1 MNRVYAA
8 LIAVSVSV
16 SASAIIV
23 DDFEAGPFDEFL
35 SDSYI
40 SLSGLPEGS
49 TIGGTRAVSAFDT
62 GGTLRVRGTAGT
74 TGNLIATV
82 TNSAFFDVFWLGSLA
97 DGVPPAGS
105 GTLLPTDFNGFDAPV
120 DLTGLNFF
128 RIGYDTGGSNDF
140 QINVHA
146 YNPDLSESVSSQFI
160 PIPTGS
166 GYMFVS
172 FNVFSGGGMYDS
184 IGGVRVSIEALDS
197 GELTLSEMEIVAVPE
212 PATIFAFGAGLALLI
227 LARRRS

>member
-1 MNRVYAA
+1 MKRVSTAIIAMAMSAGA
-8 LIAVSVSV
+8 L
-16 SASAIIV
+16 AIIV
-23 DDFEAGPFDEFL
+23 DDFESGPFDEFL

-40 SLSGLPEGS
+40 SQTGLPEGS
-49 TIGGTRAVSAFDT
+49 AIGGTRAVSAFDT

-82 TNSAFFDVFWLGSLA
+82 TDSAFFDAFWLGSLA
-97 DGVPPAGS
+97 DGVPPSGS
-105 GTLLPTDFNGFDAPV
+105 GTLLPTDFNGFEVPV

-140 QINVHA
+140 QINIHA

-160 PIPTGS
+160 PIPSGS
-166 GYMFVS
+166 GDMFVS

-197 GELTLSEMEIVAVPE
+197 GELTLSEIEIVAIPE
-212 PATIFAFGAGLALLI
+212 PGTIFAVGAGLAFLG
-227 LARRRS
+227 AAKRRK